1 MKTFLEY
8 VARDM
13 IEKYGFNMSRVAVI
27 FPNKRASLFL
37 NDHLVRIAGKPI
49 WSPTFF
55 TLRELFSH
63 NSSLEIADEIK
74 LVIELYQSYT
84 SCTNISET
92 LDHFWSWGEL
102 LLSDF
107 DDIDKQMVRADLV
120 LANVKDIHALDDDTY
135 LTQEQREAL
144 KAFFLS
150 MRDDS
155 SSELQTRFLRI
166 WSHLTDLY
174 HDFRSRLREK
184 GIAYEGM
191 LCRDVIENKEVDTSN
206 YDIFLF
212 VGFGHIMNVEKQLF
226 SLLKDQGKARFY
238 WDFDFFYTLKRDGLM
253 EPNEAGRSLPEYLR
267 NFPNELD
274 NHNKEI
280 YDNFYNGKKITFV
293 AANTENSQARYV
305 GGWLKE
311 NDRYKRGTHT
321 AVVLCNESL
330 LPNVIHSM
338 PEEVEKINV
347 TIGFP
352 LSLSPLNAL
361 IQMLIE
367 LQVRGWI
374 KDRGFRTNYVVK
386 ILSHPYS
393 RYLSLLSGDLLSFLK
408 DKKPY
413 CCTLE
418 GEFLNDEALITL
430 LEHQKSNTDISSWI
444 SRLLKS
450 MALRVGFLDKE
461 DDLLLEESLFKMY
474 TIFNRITTVF
484 SETSLDINPVTFQ
497 KLVTQMISSY
507 TIPYNGEPAEGVQIM
522 SVLEARNLDF
532 ENVLILSCNEGNLPR
547 KSGDVSFIPYFIRK
561 AHNLTDQDR
570 RVESY
575 SYNFHCL
582 IQRAKDVTITFN
594 NSTENGTTGE
604 MSRFMLQLLAESNFN
619 IERRV
624 ITLKPELYD
633 LSPRDIPKDSI
644 AMNILKEIGYLSPT
658 AINRYLRCPL
668 QFYFYHI
675 AKIKE
680 KDEKDE
686 DDALDS
692 RAFGNIFHNA
702 AEYVYRDNT
711 DVKKDIDK
719 KIIEKI
725 LENKEL
731 ISSAVDKAMREE
743 LYGKNWQGPYPEYD
757 GLALINR
764 EVIIRFI
771 TRLLK
776 VDKGLS
782 PFRILK
788 LEEDVFQDIDI
799 KGKDKPIRVG
809 GRIDRLDEV
818 IDKES
823 GEKRIRVIDYKTGRS
838 EPKVKDVDS
847 IFSRPFNPTL
857 HTDYCLQSMLY
868 SMIVRDSSIYNPKHL
883 GVSPS
888 LLYIQHASQE
898 EYDPTIKINSKPL
911 TDINE
916 DKEEFLEKLKEV
928 LSEVYNPEIPFYKVE
943 DNDAVCE
950 QCPYYGTLCGIY
962 RIDSSEKESGNS
974 SEASSSK

>member
-37 NDHLVRIAGKPI
+37 NEHLVRIAGKPI

-107 DDIDKQMVRADLV
+107 DDIDKQMVRADTV
-120 LANVKDIHALDDDTY
+120 LANVKDIHALDDDSY

-150 MRDDS
+150 MRDGS
-155 SSELQTRFLRI
+155 SSELQARFLRI
-166 WSHLTDLY
+166 WSHLTDIY
-174 HDFRSRLREK
+174 HDFKARLREK

-191 LCRDVIENKEVDTSN
+191 LCREVIENKEIDTSD
-206 YDIFLF
+206 YDIFIF

-238 WDFDFFYTLKRDGLM
+238 WDFDFFYTHKREGLM
-253 EPNEAGRSLPEYLR
+253 EPNEAGRSIPEYLR

-274 NHNKEI
+274 NHSKEI

-311 NDRYKRGTHT
+311 NERYKRGTHT

-361 IQMLIE
+361 IEMLLE

-413 CCTLE
+413 CCSLE
-418 GEFLNDEALITL
+418 GEFLNDDSLITL
-430 LEHQKSNTDISSWI
+430 LEHQNSNTDIASWI

-461 DDLLLEESLFKMY
+461 EDLLLEESLFKMY
-474 TIFNRITTVF
+474 TIFNRITAVF
-484 SETSLDINPVTFQ
+484 SETSLEINPITFQ

-507 TIPYNGEPAEGVQIM
+507 PIPYNGEPAEGVQIM

-532 ENVLILSCNEGNLPR
+532 ENVLILSCNEGNLPK

-582 IQRAKDVTITFN
+582 IQRAKDVTITYN

-633 LSPRDIPKDSI
+633 LNPRDIPKDSV

-675 AKIKE
+675 AKIRE

-686 DDALDS
+686 DETLDS

-711 DVKKDIDK
+711 DVKEDIDE
-719 KIIEKI
+719 KIIDKI
-725 LENKEL
+725 LKDKEL
-731 ISSAVDKAMREE
+731 ISSAVDKAMHEE

-823 GEKRIRVIDYKTGRS
+823 GGKRIRVIDYKTGRS

-847 IFSRPFNPTL
+847 IFSRPFNPTH

-898 EYDPTIKINSKPL
+898 EYDPTIKINAKPL
-911 TDINE
+911 TDIS
-916 DKEEFLEKLKEV
+916 DYKEEFLEKLKEV
-928 LSEVYNPEIPFYKVE
+928 LSEVYNPE
-943 DNDAVCE
+943 
-950 QCPYYGTLCGIY
+950 
-962 RIDSSEKESGNS
+962 
-974 SEASSSK
+974 